1 MSRFPIIVSWGLWI
15 ALNCLPI
22 GHGHAQQLFSDQTDL
37 TASAIDR
44 IYVKALQHLSASQNE
59 QGYWA
64 DRPYGMEPG
73 VVGLALV
80 SILAHGDDPNH
91 GPYAITVRRCLD
103 FILSEQNQTTGY
115 IGRTM
120 YNHGFATLALAEA
133 YGTVIDDRTG
143 PALKLAIGLILE
155 SQKQNPSHAWRYSP
169 ESKDA
174 DTTVSGAQMVSL
186 FAARNAGL
194 SVPQEAI
201 EKVINYFLSC

>member
-1 MSRFPIIVSWGLWI
+1 MAWNPEW
-15 ALNCLPI
+15 
-22 GHGHAQQLFSDQTDL
+22 SDWRWSAFWLMETTTDPMP
-37 TASAIDR
+37 R
-44 IYVKALQHLSASQNE
+44 KAL
-59 QGYWA
+59 
-64 DRPYGMEPG
+64 
-73 VVGLALV
+73 
-80 SILAHGDDPNH
+80 
-91 GPYAITVRRCLD
+91 LD

-120 YNHGFATLALAEA
+120 HNHGFATLALAEA
-133 YGTVIDDRTG
+133 HGTVIDDRTG

-201 EKVINYFLSC
+201 EKGIDYFLSCQTKDG